1 MSKTEKEMIEK
12 NIELSTEFSR
22 YLFDHTDLDESIPT
36 DAEIILLPDFDT
48 ELKNFNLGLGKKI
61 ESAGQKV
68 VYFRIKRLRPKILS
82 RIEGLSLYLEA
93 SG

>member
-48 ELKNFNLGLGKKI
+48 ELKDFNLELVKKL
-61 ESAGQKV
+61 ESTGQKV
-68 VYFRIKRLRPKILS
+68 VYFKIKRPRPKILS
-82 RIEGLSLYLEA
+82 RIEGLSLHLEA